1 MRKSQRKAAE
11 IETEEL
17 TEFKR
22 RSKRDRVYKEV
33 LPERERGWGRLR
45 DYRDGKDI
53 IIEWFPGKY
62 RGNHFGLE
70 VDKELIVLDA
80 EEVRRYLR
88 WV

>member
-11 IETEEL
+11 IEAEEL

-33 LPERERGWGRLR
+33 LPERERGWGRLIDYDKGR
-45 DYRDGKDI
+45 DVRM
-53 IIEWFPGKY
+53 EWFTDRFPGNK
-62 RGNHFGLE
+62 FGLRIGGQ
-70 VDKELIVLDA
+70 LLVLDA